1 MNLLSVVDRN
11 INVKLL
17 GCRDISLWVG
27 GRMRR
32 SAAPSQLQGN
42 AVKKPRFV
50 PPGASTSYLVPE
62 SKPLNAKPGLGNLLD
77 KVQRSLAPPALSKTE
92 CDVQPKPA
100 RAAPALSR
108 ALARVL
114 SATESKE
121 NEAETEYPDSGN
133 RDYAED
139 NRPAE
144 PQLPSLPYNVEAVR
158 PCSAL
163 CCAWFGVYR
172 DRAMA
177 SSSVFLSSMVGKAR
191 SSNFTLSEK
200 LDLLKL
206 VRPHIRILEE
216 HTNKHAVI
224 VDKNKCWD
232 TVAEQ
237 YNALGGDRPHRT
249 AQGLRTL
256 YKRLKESAKQEVMQ
270 RRHAQPE
277 YRASISEPTRRIME
291 MIPHLFH
298 HVPIH
303 EKDQALRRLI
313 YSKHNSPIEHP
324 GSSSSLAGLQD
335 YSAAVPSIPHEV
347 VQLDPEE
354 DVKPPPDL
362 PILSTHTGP
371 VLDGGQE
378 REGEQDLGSIHD
390 YEASLSPTPS
400 SVNIPLSTS
409 PLPLRHDLYPNDIY
423 PHHEPDRFRPLHLA
437 KEEHE
442 LVLANHRKVA
452 LYLEEKREGL
462 KRKQELEEELLRAKI
477 KVEKL
482 KAARLRHGLPPWNTQ
497 SRTCVIAIMVKGLVR
512 CVNGSPQTPK
522 SPQTPQPPA
531 ASVSACSQDGA
542 RYLSVMWCKASKK
555 KHKRWEG
562 DAVLV
567 TRGRTATLKDM
578 EGKDIGKGSGY
589 KVSELASLSEG
600 ETLMIGGKEVEVMG
614 VISAEDFARGRCFQ
628 EVQIEK
634 EEPLTKSAPPPPRR
648 FASKP
653 FCPPTQVGRAE
664 HPGTKPG
671 EGQLCRPRHDPL
683 APGLPVVD
691 VVVDPYLTTHLRP
704 HQRDGLLFLYECVMG
719 MKAVGRYGAILADEM
734 GLGKTLQS
742 VALSWTLLKQG
753 PYGGKA
759 IAKRVLVV
767 TPGSLVQ
774 NWGAEFNKWL
784 GRERISVFTVD
795 QDHRIE
801 QFVLSPVHSV
811 LVISY
816 EMLLRCLEQVQKVE
830 FGLIICDEGHRL
842 KNSSIKTSSALS
854 SLSCNRRVILTG
866 TPVQNDLQ
874 EFYAIIDFV
883 NPGILGSSTAYRK
896 VYEEPILRSRQ
907 PSCGGEERV
916 LGEER
921 AAELSRLTGM
931 FILRRTQEI
940 INRYLPPRLDWT
952 LFCELSP
959 LQLELYRHLLCHRVF
974 RACLQS
980 TTQTHTHLACITA
993 LKKLCN
999 HPGLLHSTVKEKT
1012 NQGSEESSVYDGL
1025 ADLFPE
1031 SYSSGGFSADDSGK
1045 LLVLSDL
1052 LTAIKQLSPSDRV
1065 VVVSNYT
1072 QTLDFLQDFC
1082 VHTGYTFCRLDGH
1095 TPTNQRQ
1102 RLVDSF
1108 NSPYS
1113 QNFVFL
1119 LSSKAGGVGLNLIG
1133 ASHLVLYDID
1143 WNPANDIQA
1152 MARVWRDGQRKTVHI
1167 YRLLTAGTIE
1177 ERIFQRQ
1184 VSKQGLSGTVV
1195 DLGKGAE
1202 HTSFSTNELRDLF
1215 SLTDT
1220 PSLTHDLL
1228 NCSCDMDGSV
1238 QAVPEEQDQVSDRS
1252 CQLGRHGDRRGGAAQ
1267 KHLSMSEL
1275 MQWRHFSGDAHTFSD
1290 PYLDH
1295 ARNYI
1300 TFAFQT
1306 TISHTAQ

>member
-1 MNLLSVVDRN
+1 
-11 INVKLL
+11 
-17 GCRDISLWVG
+17 
-27 GRMRR
+27 MRR
-32 SAAPSQLQGN
+32 SGAPSQLLGN

-50 PPGASTSYLVPE
+50 PPGALTSCPVTV
-62 SKPLNAKPGLGNLLD
+62 SKHLTPKFGLGNALE
-77 KVQRSLAPPALSKTE
+77 KIQRSLAAPAPVKTE
-92 CDVQPKPA
+92 YEIQPKAAQP
-100 RAAPALSR
+100 APALSN

-121 NEAETEYPDSGN
+121 NEAEAGPPNAGLEEFT
-133 RDYAED
+133 ED
-139 NRPAE
+139 NRPAGVNGF
-144 PQLPSLPYNVEAVR
+144 PQV
-158 PCSAL
+158 
-163 CCAWFGVYR
+163 
-172 DRAMA
+172 
-177 SSSVFLSSMVGKAR
+177 
-191 SSNFTLSEK
+191 T
-200 LDLLKL
+200 
-206 VRPHIRILEE
+206 
-216 HTNKHAVI
+216 
-224 VDKNKCWD
+224 
-232 TVAEQ
+232 
-237 YNALGGDRPHRT
+237 
-249 AQGLRTL
+249 
-256 YKRLKESAKQEVMQ
+256 
-270 RRHAQPE
+270 
-277 YRASISEPTRRIME
+277 
-291 MIPHLFH
+291 
-298 HVPIH
+298 
-303 EKDQALRRLI
+303 
-313 YSKHNSPIEHP
+313 P
-324 GSSSSLAGLQD
+324 GSACVSGAAGSD
-335 YSAAVPSIPHEV
+335 S
-347 VQLDPEE
+347 
-354 DVKPPPDL
+354 
-362 PILSTHTGP
+362 
-371 VLDGGQE
+371 GG
-378 REGEQDLGSIHD
+378 
-390 YEASLSPTPS
+390 
-400 SVNIPLSTS
+400 
-409 PLPLRHDLYPNDIY
+409 
-423 PHHEPDRFRPLHLA
+423 
-437 KEEHE
+437 
-442 LVLANHRKVA
+442 
-452 LYLEEKREGL
+452 
-462 KRKQELEEELLRAKI
+462 
-477 KVEKL
+477 
-482 KAARLRHGLPPWNTQ
+482 
-497 SRTCVIAIMVKGLVR
+497 
-512 CVNGSPQTPK
+512 
-522 SPQTPQPPA
+522 
-531 ASVSACSQDGA
+531 SQDGV

-614 VISAEDFARGRCFQ
+614 VLSAEDFARGRCFQ
-628 EVQIEK
+628 EVQVEK
-634 EEPLTKSAPPPPRR
+634 EGPHTKSALLSSRHLG
-648 FASKP
+648 SKP
-653 FCPPTQVGRAE
+653 FCPPTMLGRAD
-664 HPGTKPG
+664 HPGSKAEEEET
-671 EGQLCRPRHDPL
+671 CRPRHDPL
-683 APGLPVVD
+683 APGALVMPRPSPNHQWSNNKSGLPMVD

-719 MKAVGRYGAILADEM
+719 MRAVGRYGAILADEM

-753 PYGGKA
+753 PYGGKPV
-759 IAKRVLVV
+759 AKRILVV

-784 GRERISVFTVD
+784 GRERIGVFTVG
-795 QDHRIE
+795 QEHRIE
-801 QFVLSPVHSV
+801 QFVLSPLHSV

-874 EFYAIIDFV
+874 EFFAIIEFV
-883 NPGILGSSTAYRK
+883 NPGILGSTTAYRK

-907 PSCGGEERV
+907 PSCTDEERV

-952 LFCELSP
+952 LFCDLSP
-959 LQLELYRHLLCHRVF
+959 LQRELYKRLLCHRVF
-974 RACLQS
+974 RACLQGS
-980 TTQTHTHLACITA
+980 MQTHTHLACITA

-999 HPGLLHSTVKEKT
+999 HPGLLYSIVKERT
-1012 NQGSEESSVYDGL
+1012 DSSVESSLYEGL
-1025 ADLFPE
+1025 VDLFPE
-1031 SYSSGGFSADDSGK
+1031 SYSSGGLNSADSGK
-1045 LLVLSDL
+1045 LLVLSDM
-1052 LTAIKQLSPSDRV
+1052 LTAIRQLSPSDRV

-1072 QTLDFLQDFC
+1072 KTLDLLQDLC
-1082 VHTGYTFCRLDGH
+1082 VHMGYTFCRLDGQ
-1095 TPTNQRQ
+1095 TPTSQRQ

-1113 QNFVFL
+1113 KNFLFL
-1119 LSSKAGGVGLNLIG
+1119 LSSKAGGVGLNLVG

-1152 MARVWRDGQRKTVHI
+1152 MARVWRDGQKKTVHI

-1202 HTSFSTNELRDLF
+1202 HTSFSTSDLRDLF

-1220 PSLTHDLL
+1220 LSLTHDLL
-1228 NCSCDMDGSV
+1228 NCSCSMDGSI
-1238 QAVPEEQDQVSDRS
+1238 QAAVEDEEKVSDRP
-1252 CQLGRHGDRRGGAAQ
+1252 CQLGRQGERGGSLQ

-1275 MQWRHFSGDAHTFSD
+1275 MQWRHFSGDTHTFSD

-1295 ARNYI
+1295 ARNHI

-1306 TISHTAQ
+1306 TISQTTD

>member
-1 MNLLSVVDRN
+1 
-11 INVKLL
+11 
-17 GCRDISLWVG
+17 
-27 GRMRR
+27 
-32 SAAPSQLQGN
+32 
-42 AVKKPRFV
+42 
-50 PPGASTSYLVPE
+50 
-62 SKPLNAKPGLGNLLD
+62 
-77 KVQRSLAPPALSKTE
+77 
-92 CDVQPKPA
+92 
-100 RAAPALSR
+100 
-108 ALARVL
+108 
-114 SATESKE
+114 
-121 NEAETEYPDSGN
+121 
-133 RDYAED
+133 
-139 NRPAE
+139 
-144 PQLPSLPYNVEAVR
+144 
-158 PCSAL
+158 
-163 CCAWFGVYR
+163 
-172 DRAMA
+172 MA

-206 VRPHIRILEE
+206 VRPHVRILEE

-224 VDKNKCWD
+224 VDKNKCWE
-232 TVAEQ
+232 TVAEL
-237 YNALGGDRPHRT
+237 YNALGGDRPPRT

-277 YRASISEPTRRIME
+277 YRGSISEPTRRVME

-303 EKDQALRRLI
+303 DKDQALRRLI
-313 YSKHNSPIEHP
+313 YSKRNSPIEHP
-324 GSSSSLAGLQD
+324 GSSSSLAGLQE
-335 YSAAVPSIPHEV
+335 YPLGIPIIPHEV
-347 VQLDPEE
+347 VQLETGEE

-362 PILSTHTGP
+362 SILPTHIGP
-371 VLDGGQE
+371 GLEGGQE
-378 REGEQDLGSIHD
+378 CEGEQDLGSVHD
-390 YEASLSPTPS
+390 YDASMSPVTS
-400 SVNIPLSTS
+400 SVNIPLSPS
-409 PLPLRHDLYPNDIY
+409 PLPLRQDLYPNEIY

-437 KEEHE
+437 KEEYD
-442 LVLANHRKVA
+442 LVLSNHRKVA
-452 LYLEEKREGL
+452 IYLEEKREGL

-482 KAARLRHGLPPWNTQ
+482 KAARLRHGLPLPLW
-497 SRTCVIAIMVKGLVR
+497 LR
-512 CVNGSPQTPK
+512 CSPQL
-522 SPQTPQPPA
+522 SPGPPQIPGA
-531 ASVSACSQDGA
+531 VSSESGHSQDGV
-542 RYLSVMWCKASKK
+542 RYFSVMWCKASKK

-567 TRGRTATLKDM
+567 TRGRTATLKDL

-589 KVSELASLSEG
+589 KVSELAALCEG

-614 VISAEDFARGRCFQ
+614 VVSAEDFARGRCFQ
-628 EVQIEK
+628 EVQVEK
-634 EEPLTKSAPPPPRR
+634 EVPCTNSAPPSSRR
-648 FASKP
+648 VAFKP
-653 FCPPTQVGRAE
+653 FCRPTLVGRAE
-664 HPGTKPG
+664 PPQAKPQQ
-671 EGQLCRPRHDPL
+671 EQSCKPLYNPL
-683 APGLPVVD
+683 APGALVMPRPSSTHQWSCNKSGHPVVD
-691 VVVDPYLTTHLRP
+691 VVVDPYLTTHFRP

-719 MKAVGRYGAILADEM
+719 MRAMCRYGAILADEM

-742 VALSWTLLKQG
+742 VALAWTLLKQG
-753 PYGGKA
+753 PYGGKPVV
-759 IAKRVLVV
+759 KRVLVV

-801 QFVLSPVHSV
+801 QFVVSRLHSV

-816 EMLLRCLEQVQKVE
+816 EMLLRSLEQVQKLE
-830 FGLIICDEGHRL
+830 FGLVICDEGHRL
-842 KNSSIKTSSALS
+842 KNSNIKISSALS
-854 SLSCNRRVILTG
+854 GLSCQRRVILTG

-874 EFYAIIDFV
+874 EFYAIIEFV

-896 VYEEPILRSRQ
+896 VYEEPILHSRQ
-907 PSCGGEERV
+907 PSCTEEERV

-940 INRYLPPRLDWT
+940 INCYLPPRLDWT
-952 LFCELSP
+952 LFCGPSP
-959 LQLELYRHLLCHRVF
+959 LQQELYKHLLSHRVF
-974 RACLQS
+974 RACLQGS
-980 TTQTHTHLACITA
+980 VQTHTHLACITA

-1012 NQGSEESSVYDGL
+1012 DSGTEENSLYEGL
-1025 ADLFPE
+1025 VDLFPE
-1031 SYSSGGFSADDSGK
+1031 SYSSGGYSTADSGK

-1052 LTAIKQLSPSDRV
+1052 LSAIRQLNSSDRV

-1072 QTLDFLQDFC
+1072 QTLDLLQDLC
-1082 VHTGYTFCRLDGH
+1082 VHLGYTFCRLDGH
-1095 TPTNQRQ
+1095 TPTIQRQ
-1102 RLVDSF
+1102 RLVDNF

-1113 QNFVFL
+1113 QSFLFL
-1119 LSSKAGGVGLNLIG
+1119 LSSKAGGVGLNLVG

-1152 MARVWRDGQRKTVHI
+1152 MARVWRDGQKKTVHI

-1195 DLGKGAE
+1195 DLGKRAD
-1202 HTSFSTNELRDLF
+1202 HTSFSSSELRDLF

-1228 NCSCDMDGSV
+1228 NCSCSMDGSDH
-1238 QAVPEEQDQVSDRS
+1238 AVDEEEEPACDRP
-1252 CQLGRHGDRRGGAAQ
+1252 CQLGRQGDRGGAVQ

-1275 MQWRHFSGDAHTFSD
+1275 MQWRHFSGDTHTFSD

-1295 ARNYI
+1295 ARQHI
-1300 TFAFQT
+1300 TFAFQS